1 MSDFRV
7 GMTLAKWGLVWVL
20 FPALPV
26 AVIAAPPAGLE
37 DGCVEGSDC
46 VPEPVDE
53 SWVDDSYEYVTSRTD
68 SLAVWLDSFFA
79 VPEADLESADS
90 VLRLRTEYQWDE
102 EDGGDAKIRLR
113 GKVDL
118 PRINRRL
125 SLVFS
130 EEDEDRDQVIPGED
144 HNDSDVG
151 LQYRLSER
159 THSRLYLSVGTNSS
173 LDFKSSLRYRFVYP
187 ISQDWRWQFS
197 ERLYYTQG
205 DGFGTLSRADLD
217 YSLSDNRIIRWT
229 NQVDYG
235 EETDGLE
242 WGSKL
247 NYRIRLSEKDALSY
261 FAGVSGETDPYHLT
275 KNYAVGV
282 RYRLNLFRPWI
293 FFEIEPSHQWR
304 RDSTEE
310 ERYSAW
316 VVTFRLEFLEE
327 LKNRHASREP
337 EVQGENP

>member
-1 MSDFRV
+1 MSENRFR
-7 GMTLAKWGLVWVL
+7 MSLAMPSLACIL
-20 FPALPV
+20 LAAFPPTAN
-26 AVIAAPPAGLE
+26 AAPQAE
-37 DGCVEGSDC
+37 SDEVCAAGSDC
-46 VPEPVDE
+46 ASTPVDE

-79 VPEADLESADS
+79 TPEADLESADS

-102 EDGGDAKIRLR
+102 EDGNDVKVRLR

-125 SLVFS
+125 SLVFA
-130 EEDEDRDQVIPGED
+130 EEDEDRDQVIP
-144 HNDSDVG
+144 NDDSSDNDVG

-159 THSRLYLSVGTNSS
+159 THSRLYFSVGTNSS

-197 ERLYYTQG
+197 ERLYYKQN
-205 DGFGTLSRADLD
+205 DGFGALTRTDLD

-247 NYRIRLSEKDALSY
+247 NYQIRLNEKEALSY
-261 FAGVSGETDPYHLT
+261 FTGVSGETDPSLT
-275 KNYAVGV
+275 KAYAVGV
-282 RYRLNLFRPWI
+282 RYRRNLFRPWI
-293 FFEIEPSHQWR
+293 FFEIEPSHEWR
-304 RDSTEE
+304 RESTEE
-310 ERYSAW
+310 QRQSVW
-316 VVTFRLEFLEE
+316 ILTFRLEFLEE
-327 LKNRHASREP
+327 LKNRRGSREGT
-337 EVQGENP
+337 VQGGNP